1 MKPEPAPTPAAPLV
15 GFEEAFQRETRELLG
30 YRFRLSFSIGIVLY
44 LAFSGLDWF
53 FARETW
59 GTFLVMRVAV
69 AAIAGTAIGV
79 SRTKWGDQNVLPI
92 SFMTLSVA
100 SLVLSAMT
108 AMLDGFSSHYFY
120 GNMLVLFLVGLFMPW
135 KPGVTLT
142 FCSLVT
148 CGYLVV
154 NLWAHSLGLEVV
166 QPFFFLLGT
175 CALTFLGSTAI
186 ERSRRAE
193 LRQRM
198 ELEVATE
205 QLKELDATKTRFF
218 ANVSHELRTPLMLI
232 LGPLEQM
239 LAGRVERDPR
249 PLLESMD
256 LASRRLLKQI
266 NTILDFAKLEAGGQ
280 ELSLQTGNVG
290 EVLHNLVRAAEPHAD
305 IHAMR
310 LESKG
315 LDEVPNSIF
324 DSEKVETIA
333 SNLLGNALKFTGD
346 GGRVTLRAG
355 VDGQRL
361 WFEVED
367 TGIGIPQGQ
376 IARVFER
383 FHQVAGTRSGKV
395 QGTGLGLSLAREFAL
410 LHGGDITVRSTV
422 NVGTTFR
429 VELPLEPMTG
439 NDGTQTDEPISPAAA
454 ARLAALRSPG
464 EEAGAERTA
473 ATGRVSQTE
482 LERNKGKTAFAD
494 LEGPRLSGL
503 DDEQLLTRAGA
514 DAPLILVVED
524 NDDMRALISGTL
536 ANRYRVAT
544 ACDGE
549 QGIAQAERYRP
560 DLIVSDVMMPK
571 LDGMG
576 MLARLRE
583 RSQFKKTPIILVTAR
598 TGTESV
604 VHGLSMGATDYV
616 TKPFQFTELEARIDA
631 QLKMVQTLRAL
642 DERETRLAAVG
653 QQAAQIAHDLRSPLT
668 AVMLRTES
676 LRHTLLD
683 LNGGEASSQEQVQ
696 AQVEV
701 EDDDLVAIRNSVN
714 RASGMVSELVEFLKG
729 GQVPLE
735 RSNCELGE
743 FLHKV
748 GDDLAGTLRESE
760 LELVLQVEPPD
771 LCVSMDRERMTRVVE
786 NLLHNAHEAMRW
798 GREPK
803 GSRIWLQAFTQ
814 DNHIILRV
822 ADNGPGILPQIRERL
837 FQAFETAGKTKG
849 TGLGLAI
856 SRNIVHAHGGTLEV
870 ENAPP
875 EGGAAFRI
883 TLDRDQ
889 SFWEGLLG
897 ETG

>member
-30 YRFRLSFSIGIVLY
+30 YRFRLSFAVGIVLY

-59 GTFLVMRVAV
+59 GTFLVMRVGV
-69 AAIAGTAIGV
+69 AAIAGTAIAI

-92 SFMTLSVA
+92 SFLTLSVA

-148 CGYLVV
+148 CGYLIV

-175 CALTFLGSTAI
+175 CALTFLGSAAI

-290 EVLHNLVRAAEPHAD
+290 EVLHKLVRAAEPHAD

-324 DSEKVETIA
+324 DLEKVETIG

-346 GGRVTLRAG
+346 GGRVTVRAG

-367 TGIGIPQGQ
+367 TGVGIPQGQ
-376 IARVFER
+376 VGRVFER

-410 LHGGDITVRSTV
+410 LHGGDITVQSTV

-429 VELPLEPMTG
+429 VELPLEPMSANG
-439 NDGTQTDEPISPAAA
+439 SASTDEPLSPAAA
-454 ARLAALRSPG
+454 ARLAALKTPAQESG
-464 EEAGAERTA
+464 SGSTA
-473 ATGRVSQTE
+473 STGRVSQTE
-482 LERNKGKTAFAD
+482 VERNKGKTAFAD
-494 LEGPRLSGL
+494 LEGSRLGEL
-503 DDEQLLTRAGA
+503 GDEQWLTRASA
-514 DAPLILVVED
+514 DAPLLLVVED
-524 NDDMRALISGTL
+524 NDDMRALISRSL
-536 ANRYRVAT
+536 ADRYRIAT

-571 LDGMG
+571 LDGLG

-604 VHGLSMGATDYV
+604 VHGLSQGATDYV

-683 LNGGEASSQEQVQ
+683 LHGGEASTQ

-701 EDDDLVAIRNSVN
+701 EDDDLIAIRSSVK

-735 RSNCELGE
+735 RSNCELAE
-743 FLHKV
+743 FLHQCE
-748 GDDLAGTLRESE
+748 DDLAGTLRESE
-760 LELVLQVEPPD
+760 LELVLEVEPPD

-822 ADNGPGILPQIRERL
+822 ADNGPGILPEIRDRL

-856 SRNIVHAHGGTLEV
+856 SRNIVSAHGGTLEV
-870 ENAPP
+870 ESAPP

-889 SFWEGLLG
+889 SFWEELVEEIG
-897 ETG
+897 

>member
-15 GFEEAFQRETRELLG
+15 GFEDAFQRETRELLG
-30 YRFRLSFSIGIVLY
+30 YRFRLSFAIGIVLY

-59 GTFLVMRVAV
+59 STFLVMRVAV
-69 AAIAGTAIGV
+69 AAIAGTAIAV

-148 CGYLVV
+148 CGYLIV

-175 CALTFLGSTAI
+175 CALTFLGSAAI

-239 LAGRVERDPR
+239 LAGRVDRDPR

-290 EVLHNLVRAAEPHAD
+290 EVLHNLVRAAEPHAE

-346 GGRVTLRAG
+346 GGRVTVRAG

-367 TGIGIPQGQ
+367 TGVGIPPGQ
-376 IARVFER
+376 VARVFER

-429 VELPLEPMTG
+429 VEIPLEPMAG
-439 NDGTQTDEPISPAAA
+439 NGATPSEPISPAAA
-454 ARLAALRSPG
+454 ARLAALKAPSPAVG
-464 EEAGAERTA
+464 SERTA
-473 ATGRVSQTE
+473 TTGRVSQTE
-482 LERNKGKTAFAD
+482 VERNKGKTAFAD
-494 LEGPRLSGL
+494 LEGPRLAEL

-524 NDDMRALISGTL
+524 NDDMRALISRSL
-536 ANRYRVAT
+536 ADRYRIAT

-576 MLARLRE
+576 MLSRLRE

-604 VHGLSMGATDYV
+604 VHGLSLGATDYV

-676 LRHTLLD
+676 LRHTLRD
-683 LNGGEASSQEQVQ
+683 LGGGESTTQ

-701 EDDDLVAIRNSVN
+701 EDDDLVAIRSSVK

-735 RSNCELGE
+735 RSNCELAE
-743 FLHKV
+743 FMHQV
-748 GDDLAGTLRESE
+748 SDDLAGTLRESE
-760 LELVLQVEPPD
+760 LELILEVEPPD
-771 LCVSMDRERMTRVVE
+771 LCISMDRERMTRVVE

-798 GREPK
+798 GREPN

-822 ADNGPGILPQIRERL
+822 ADNGPGILPEIRDRL

-856 SRNIVHAHGGTLEV
+856 SRNIVSAHGGTLEV

-889 SFWEGLLG
+889 SFWEELVG
-897 ETG
+897 EIS

>member
-1 MKPEPAPTPAAPLV
+1 MKPETAPTPAAPLV

-30 YRFRLSFSIGIVLY
+30 YRFRLSFAVGIVLY

-69 AAIAGTAIGV
+69 ATIAGTAIAV

-148 CGYLVV
+148 CGYLIV

-249 PLLESMD
+249 PLLESME

-290 EVLHNLVRAAEPHAD
+290 EVLHKLVRAAEPHAD

-324 DSEKVETIA
+324 DLEKVETIG
-333 SNLLGNALKFTGD
+333 SNLIGNALKFTGD
-346 GGRVTLRAG
+346 GGRVTVRAG

-367 TGIGIPQGQ
+367 TGVGIPQGQ
-376 IARVFER
+376 VARVFER

-410 LHGGDITVRSTV
+410 LHGGNITVRSTV

-429 VELPLEPMTG
+429 VELPVEPVASNGTG
-439 NDGTQTDEPISPAAA
+439 QAAEPISPAAA
-454 ARLAALRSPG
+454 ARLAALRAPD
-464 EEAGAERTA
+464 EDAGSERTA
-473 ATGRVSQTE
+473 ETGRVSQTE
-482 LERNKGKTAFAD
+482 YERNKGKTAFAD
-494 LEGPRLSGL
+494 LEGPRLSEL

-524 NDDMRALISGTL
+524 NNDMRALISRSL
-536 ANRYRVAT
+536 ADRYRIAT

-642 DERETRLAAVG
+642 DEGETRLAAVG

-676 LRHTLLD
+676 LRHTLRD
-683 LNGGEASSQEQVQ
+683 LGGVESSGE

-701 EDDDLVAIRNSVN
+701 EDDDLIAIRSSVK

-735 RSNCELGE
+735 RSNCELAE
-743 FLHKV
+743 FLHKC

-760 LELVLQVEPPD
+760 LELVLEIEPPD

-803 GSRIWLQAFTQ
+803 GSRIWLQAYTQ
-814 DNHIILRV
+814 DNHVILRV
-822 ADNGPGILPQIRERL
+822 ADNGPGILPEIRERL
-837 FQAFETAGKTKG
+837 FQAFETAGKSKG

-856 SRNIVHAHGGTLEV
+856 SRNIVSAHGGTLEV
-870 ENAPP
+870 ENSPP

-883 TLDRDQ
+883 ALDRDQ
-889 SFWEGLLG
+889 SFWEELVNLAD
-897 ETG
+897 

>member
-30 YRFRLSFSIGIVLY
+30 YRFRLSFAIGIVLY

-59 GTFLVMRVAV
+59 GTFLIMRVSV
-69 AAIAGTAIGV
+69 AAIAGTAIAA
-79 SRTKWGDQNVLPI
+79 SRTKWGDQNVLAI

-148 CGYLVV
+148 CGYLIV

-175 CALTFLGSTAI
+175 CALTFLGSAAI

-290 EVLHNLVRAAEPHAD
+290 EVLHKLVRAAEPHAD

-324 DSEKVETIA
+324 DLEKVETIG

-346 GGRVTLRAG
+346 GGRVTVRAG

-367 TGIGIPQGQ
+367 TGVGIPQGQ
-376 IARVFER
+376 VARVFER

-410 LHGGDITVRSTV
+410 LHGGDIIVQSTV

-439 NDGTQTDEPISPAAA
+439 NGVAQSDEPISPAAA
-454 ARLAALRSPG
+454 ARLAALKTPS
-464 EEAGAERTA
+464 EESGVGNTSS
-473 ATGRVSQTE
+473 TGRVSQTE
-482 LERNKGKTAFAD
+482 VERNKGKTAFAD
-494 LEGPRLSGL
+494 LEGPRLAEL
-503 DDEQLLTRAGA
+503 NDEQLLTRAGA
-514 DAPLILVVED
+514 DAPLLLVVED
-524 NDDMRALISGTL
+524 NDDMRALISRSL
-536 ANRYRVAT
+536 ADRYRIAT
-544 ACDGE
+544 ACNGE
-549 QGIAQAERYRP
+549 EGIAQAERYRP

-571 LDGMG
+571 LDGLG

-631 QLKMVQTLRAL
+631 QLAMVQTLRAL

-683 LNGGEASSQEQVQ
+683 LNGGEATAQ

-701 EDDDLVAIRNSVN
+701 EDDDLVAIRSSVK

-743 FLHKV
+743 FLHQC

-760 LELVLQVEPPD
+760 LELILEVEPPE
-771 LCVSMDRERMTRVVE
+771 LCVSMDRARMTRVVE
-786 NLLHNAHEAMRW
+786 NLLHNSHEAMRW

-814 DNHIILRV
+814 GNHVILRV
-822 ADNGPGILPQIRERL
+822 ADNGPGILPEMRDRL

-856 SRNIVHAHGGTLEV
+856 SSNIVSAHGGTLEV
-870 ENAPP
+870 ESAPP

-889 SFWEGLLG
+889 SFWEELVG
-897 ETG
+897 EIG

>member
-1 MKPEPAPTPAAPLV
+1 MKPDPAPIPAAPLV

-30 YRFRLSFSIGIVLY
+30 YRFRLSFAVGIVLY

-59 GTFLVMRVAV
+59 GTFLFMRMAV
-69 AAIAGTAIGV
+69 AAIAGTAIAV
-79 SRTKWGDQNVLPI
+79 SRTKWGDQNVLAI

-290 EVLHNLVRAAEPHAD
+290 EVLHKLVRAAEPHAE

-324 DSEKVETIA
+324 DLEKVETIG

-367 TGIGIPQGQ
+367 TGVGIPQNQ

-410 LHGGDITVRSTV
+410 LHGGDITVRSVV
-422 NVGTTFR
+422 NAGTTFR
-429 VELPLEPMTG
+429 VELPLEPMAAHG
-439 NDGTQTDEPISPAAA
+439 AGSGEVISPAAA
-454 ARLAALRSPG
+454 ARLAALKAPES
-464 EEAGAERTA
+464 EETEAGDQRTA
-473 ATGRVSQTE
+473 TTGRVSQTE
-482 LERNKGKTAFAD
+482 LERSKGKTAFAD
-494 LEGPRLSGL
+494 LEGPRLDEL
-503 DDEQLLTRAGA
+503 NEEQLLTRAGA

-524 NDDMRALISGTL
+524 NNDMRALISRSL
-536 ANRYRVAT
+536 ADRYRIAT

-549 QGIAQAERYRP
+549 QGISQAERYRP
-560 DLIVSDVMMPK
+560 DLIVSDVMMPR

-604 VHGLSMGATDYV
+604 VHGLNLGATDYV

-676 LRHTLLD
+676 LKHTLRD
-683 LNGGEASSQEQVQ
+683 LGGAGIESQ

-701 EDDDLVAIRNSVN
+701 EDDDLVAIRSSVK
-714 RASGMVSELVEFLKG
+714 RASGMVTELVEFLKG
-729 GQVPLE
+729 GQMPLQ

-743 FLHKV
+743 VLRQV

-760 LELVLQVEPPD
+760 LELVIEVEPPD
-771 LCVSMDRERMTRVVE
+771 LCVSMDRERMTRVLE

-803 GSRIWLQAFTQ
+803 GSRIWLQAFPQ
-814 DNHIILRV
+814 DNHVILRV
-822 ADNGPGILPQIRERL
+822 ADNGPGILPEMRSRL

-856 SRNIVHAHGGTLEV
+856 SRNIVNSHGGTLEV
-870 ENAPP
+870 EDAPP

-889 SFWEGLLG
+889 SFWEELVEEIG
-897 ETG
+897 